1 MWERACLNV
10 GFLERS
16 CLYFVHT
23 GSLIV
28 IVLLAEA
35 TGTWKKKNL
44 TKTEQKNNLQFAC
57 QWIFVPCS
65 SGCSVQSWFSRIC
78 EAMLVLTYTR
88 TLGKQHS
95 GAGTE
100 GFLVLRVAGSGC
112 LSLPIRRLHAC
123 FPAKLC

>member
-1 MWERACLNV
+1 MGESISKCGIPGVQLLVFHSHWLFDSDGTPRRSY
-10 GFLERS
+10 GYLE
-16 CLYFVHT
+16 
-23 GSLIV
+23 
-28 IVLLAEA
+28 E
-35 TGTWKKKNL
+35 KKL

-112 LSLPIRRLHAC
+112 LSLPIHRLHAC